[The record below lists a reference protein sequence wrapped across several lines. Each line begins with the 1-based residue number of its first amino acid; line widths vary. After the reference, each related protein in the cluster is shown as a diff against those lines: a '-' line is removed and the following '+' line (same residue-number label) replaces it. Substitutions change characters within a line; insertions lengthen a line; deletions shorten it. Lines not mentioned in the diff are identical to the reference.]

1 MDSTQV
7 LINSLATANS
17 AEELRNRLIPLLT
30 RVAEAA
36 PSEGITSITSDSLE
50 VTTPSVGV
58 RNIEGMSGQWD
69 PTPTN
74 VIGSPTV
81 SIISGNYSR
90 VGTVVTCSLFLDV
103 TMGVAEDACTFSLDL
118 PIASNFS
125 AEKDAFGI
133 IAYNGSPST
142 NLELWNI
149 RASVSNNNIE
159 IELDASADELNL
171 QYLYAILQYVII

>member
-1 MDSTQV
+1 MAGIKVTDLPV
-7 LINSLATANS
+7 LGA
-17 AEELRNRLIPLLT
+17 
-30 RVAEAA
+30 AA
-36 PSEGITSITSDSLE
+36 PDDVMYIVDTSTNTSKQIAVEDIVGGIPD
-50 VTTPSVGV
+50 
-58 RNIEGMSGQWD
+58 IESGQWN

-74 VIGSPTV
+74 LIGSPTV
-81 SIISGNYSR
+81 SVVGGNYSR
-90 VGTVVTCSLFLDV
+90 VGSVVTCSLFLDV

-149 RASVSNNNIE
+149 KASVSNNNIE